1 MSIRC
6 LIFPQYFVLLL
17 ADGLSEERILEIFKF
32 FIKSFYQ
39 KDGKLWMIQDF
50 MAVLAQEECRD
61 LWLKYET
68 RNLIEDLLQEIIML
82 KGMDRFYY
90 VKRLK

>member
-1 MSIRC
+1 
-6 LIFPQYFVLLL
+6 
-17 ADGLSEERILEIFKF
+17 
-32 FIKSFYQ
+32 
-39 KDGKLWMIQDF
+39 MIQDF

-90 VKRLK
+90 VKRLEQGFETYLYLLFCIAAKMH